1 MRPIENT
8 LPKLQYVKNL
18 QCEKSLDQSKRR
30 SSKNLDEPRKDL
42 RVLEIGT
49 IKMTFTL
56 ERGHLLYGFS

>member
-8 LPKLQYVKNL
+8 LPKLQCIQNL
-18 QCEKSLDQSKRR
+18 SYGKDLDKLKKQP
-30 SSKNLDEPRKDL
+30 SKNLGEPRKDL